1 MKGKK
6 KILIAI
12 LCMSAVMNAFMA
24 VSPILAEVGKSFP
37 EAGSSQVQMVYTIG
51 SLVALPIMLVAGRLA
66 NYVPKK
72 YLTIVGMVV
81 MLVGG
86 MLPQVMH
93 EHLWQLYVASG
104 VIGFGMAFI
113 NIISSTL
120 ISDHFTGLSKGAVM
134 GYQSAAVSIGG
145 ALTSYVSGYIAANG
159 TWVHSY
165 LAYLIILPAFLVVL
179 FLLPK
184 DKVVSP
190 EEAAATGGG
199 KVIHGRLI
207 FFSILGFFCSVFVN
221 YFNSNIAMFL
231 DKTGL
236 GNAEVSGTVGSIFM
250 LIGIPAGLLLG
261 TIIKKLRRNTVG
273 IMALCIACG
282 MACVASAQSL
292 VLVYVG
298 AFMVG
303 FGFAVR
309 NPSAITFAANMV
321 PAASAGLGIAF
332 LNSFGQIG
340 NFLSPLI
347 INAVADLLGGN
358 VRTTFIVCACGLL
371 VLGIIYLAFNPVKP
385 EEVG

>member
-6 KILIAI
+6 NILIAI

-37 EAGSSQVQMVYTIG
+37 DAGSSQVQMVYTIG

-66 NYVPKK
+66 NYMPKK
-72 YLTIVGMVV
+72 YLAMIGMVV
-81 MLVGG
+81 MMAGG

-93 EHLWQLYVASG
+93 EALWQLYLASG

-120 ISDHFTGLSKGAVM
+120 ISDHFTGLSKGTVM

-145 ALTSYVSGYIAANG
+145 ALTSYVSGLIAAND
-159 TWVHSY
+159 TWIHSY
-165 LAYLIILPAFLVVL
+165 LVYLIILPTFLVVL

-184 DKVVSP
+184 DKVIP
-190 EEAAATGGG
+190 PKEAAVGG
-199 KVIHGRLI
+199 KPIHGRLI
-207 FFSILGFFCSVFVN
+207 FFAILGFFCSVFVN

-236 GNAEVSGTVGSIFM
+236 GDAAVSGTVGSIFM

-261 TIIKKLRRNTVG
+261 TVIKKLRRNTVG

-282 MACVASAQSL
+282 MVCVAFAQSL

-298 AFMVG
+298 AFLVG
-303 FGFAVR
+303 LGFAIR
-309 NPSAITFAANMV
+309 NPAAITFAANMV
-321 PAASAGLGIAF
+321 PAASAGLGIAL
-332 LNSFGQIG
+332 LNSFGQVG

-347 INAVADLLGGN
+347 INAVAGVLGGN

-371 VLGIIYLAFNPVKP
+371 VLGIVYLVFNPVKP

>member
-6 KILIAI
+6 NILIAI

-37 EAGSSQVQMVYTIG
+37 DAGSSQVQMVYTIG

-66 NYVPKK
+66 NYMPKK
-72 YLTIVGMVV
+72 YLAMIGMVV
-81 MLVGG
+81 MMAGG

-93 EHLWQLYVASG
+93 EALWQLYLASG

-120 ISDHFTGLSKGAVM
+120 ISDHFTGLSKGTVM

-145 ALTSYVSGYIAANG
+145 ALTSYASGLIAAND
-159 TWVHSY
+159 TWIHSY
-165 LAYLIILPAFLVVL
+165 LVYLIILPTFLVVL

-184 DKVVSP
+184 DKVIP
-190 EEAAATGGG
+190 PKEAAVGG
-199 KVIHGRLI
+199 KTIHGRLI
-207 FFSILGFFCSVFVN
+207 FFAILGFFCSVFVN

-236 GNAEVSGTVGSIFM
+236 GDAAVSGTVGSIFM

-261 TIIKKLRRNTVG
+261 TVIKKLRRNTVG
-273 IMALCIACG
+273 IMALCIAGG
-282 MACVASAQSL
+282 MACVAFAQSL

-298 AFMVG
+298 AFLVG
-303 FGFAVR
+303 LGFAIR
-309 NPSAITFAANMV
+309 NPAAITFAANMV
-321 PAASAGLGIAF
+321 PAASAGLGIAL
-332 LNSFGQIG
+332 LNSFGQVG

-347 INAVADLLGGN
+347 INAVAGVLGGN

-371 VLGIIYLAFNPVKP
+371 VLGIVYLVFNPVKP